1 MLKVK
6 VKSCPTLCDPVDC
19 SPSGSSVHG
28 ILQARILEW
37 VAISF
42 SRGSS
47 QPSTSGSLI
56 VQSLSHVRLCATPWT
71 VAHQAPLS
79 VGFSKQEYW
88 SGLPF
93 PEYYLLNTYYVLDNL
108 PRALAIL
115 LLNDPFRP
123 SSLLLFLTHT

>member
-1 MLKVK
+1 ML
-6 VKSCPTLCDPVDC
+6 SCFSPAQLFATL
-19 SPSGSSVHG
+19 
-28 ILQARILEW
+28 
-37 VAISF
+37 
-42 SRGSS
+42 
-47 QPSTSGSLI
+47 
-56 VQSLSHVRLCATPWT
+56 WT
-71 VAHQAPLS
+71 VARQAPLS

-108 PRALAIL
+108 PRALVIL